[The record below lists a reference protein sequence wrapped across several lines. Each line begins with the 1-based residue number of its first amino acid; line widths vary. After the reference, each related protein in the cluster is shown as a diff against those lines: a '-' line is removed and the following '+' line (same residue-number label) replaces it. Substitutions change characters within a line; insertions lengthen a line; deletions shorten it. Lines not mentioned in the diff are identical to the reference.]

1 MNPDSASFHVVA
13 IPLNRPEIIDFL
25 TPPQLSAQHPGA
37 AVELVNQRPG
47 LEAEAQWA
55 AELGQHPSPENLLK
69 RDRPESYL
77 TKTHTARLVPVE
89 FLQQDE
95 AYLTRNLGGWAP
107 VFFAVM
113 RADAGAWQDDPL
125 LKNAVI
131 MKTYGPEIDFIG
143 GDPRLVM
150 QRLKDEFGTDSVAEL
165 AKAVGRLYAWRSD
178 FKFVSSVTEATAYA
192 EAVYAQIVDEGELMQ
207 PQNKFPAIPRA
218 LLIDELL
225 GQLVRLEEKRRRCLA
240 EGDTE
245 TAAFIKRWQR
255 QQKQES
261 GLMLILKGEYI
272 MGRHRCSTVLIAPE
286 LGIVAK
292 QPGPEPYHEAKLN
305 AVEYDG
311 KSEHRPELIRD
322 GSLVTSAG
330 RLRLILQEGLIERL
344 NHLFYHDV
352 KLISTLGFIIEPF
365 VSGPTLQEY
374 VLEDPE
380 RLTPEV
386 YDFIVLH
393 QQVCESMGVENG
405 DWHAANFI
413 VMPGRENPIAP
424 ELPMMIHIDWGAARP
439 LENQEYDDNQVHGR
453 LNQVQNIA
461 YSYHNE
467 ALAARS
473 RKLHEELMQSPQ
485 RLQAIRRKADRLVN
499 HKTSEL

>member
-1 MNPDSASFHVVA
+1 MNPESTSFHVVA
-13 IPLNRPEIIDFL
+13 IPLNRPAIVDFL
-25 TPPQLSAQHPGA
+25 TPPAPSAQPRGA
-37 AVELVNQRPG
+37 AVELVNQRPT
-47 LEAEAQWA
+47 LQAEARWA
-55 AELGQHPSPENLLK
+55 AELASRPTAETLLL

-77 TKTHTARLVPVE
+77 TQTHTDRLVPIE

-107 VFFAVM
+107 VFFCVM
-113 RADAGAWQDDPL
+113 RANATAWQTDPL
-125 LKNAVI
+125 LQNAVI
-131 MKTYGPEIDFIG
+131 MKTYGPEIQFTG
-143 GDPRLVM
+143 GDPALVQ
-150 QRLKDEFGTDSVAEL
+150 QRLKTEFGLTSVAEL
-165 AKAVGRLYAWRSD
+165 AKAVARLYAWRSA
-178 FKFVSSVTEATAYA
+178 FSFINSVREATAYA
-192 EAVYAQIVDEGELMQ
+192 EAVYAQIVQQGTLMQ
-207 PQNKFPAIPRA
+207 PEGSLPAVPRA
-218 LLIDELL
+218 LFIDELL
-225 GQLVRLEEKRRRCLA
+225 GQLVRLEEKRRRCQA

-245 TAAFIKRWQR
+245 TAAYISDWQQA
-255 QQKQES
+255 QQAKS

-374 VLEDPE
+374 VLENPE
-380 RLTPEV
+380 RLSEQV

-439 LENQEYDDNQVHGR
+439 LEDHEYDDKKIRGR

-485 RLQAIRRKADRLVN
+485 RLEEIRRRADQLVN